1 MSSPPTTMTTAAEPA
16 WLAGLRDRGRQALAS
31 AAMPLPYDEDWK
43 YVDIDF
49 DLDDFRPAEGP
60 SGGLDRDVY
69 LEELGEA
76 SSRLTMVDGTVVDI
90 EAGEVEIHRSADI
103 PDGRL
108 AGLYGSMASPQVD
121 VFAAANH
128 ALAPPGAVV
137 AIPAGRTLTAP
148 VVVDIQ
154 AVAAGAVSFP
164 HVTVVAGPDSEAS
177 VVVLYRSA
185 PGAELLIS
193 PIVEALA
200 DRGARLSVSVVQNL
214 SGAARIVAH
223 HEYVAER
230 DSTLRI
236 GEVGL
241 GGLYARQRLGI
252 SLDGRGSSAQ
262 VSGIYFGDGSQV
274 LDYRTHVTHRGPR
287 TTSDIFLKGAVADDA
302 QAVWTG
308 LVRIEKGAEG
318 TSAFETNRNLVL
330 SDGAMVNSV
339 PNLEILT
346 DDLQCGHGSSSGPLD
361 EQQLYYLMSRGLP
374 RSPAEHL
381 LVRAFFNEI
390 LSGFAAP
397 ELAAPSRR
405 AVATKFAG
413 AQQRA
418 AS

>member
-1 MSSPPTTMTTAAEPA
+1 M
-16 WLAGLRDRGRQALAS
+16 AS
-31 AAMPLPYDEDWK
+31 AAMPRPYDEDWK

-49 DLDDFRPAEGP
+49 SLDDFRPAEGP
-60 SGGLDRDVY
+60 SEGLDRDVY

-76 SSRLTMVDGTVVDI
+76 SGRLTVVDGAVVDI

-108 AGLYGSMASPQVD
+108 ARLYGSMASAEVD

-137 AIPAGRTLTAP
+137 TIPAGRTLTAP

-154 AVAAGAVSFP
+154 AVAPGAVSFP
-164 HVTVVAGPDSEAS
+164 HVTVVAGSDSEAS

-185 PGAELLIS
+185 PDAELLVS

-214 SGAARIVAH
+214 SDAARMVAH
-223 HEYVAER
+223 HEYVADR

-241 GGLYARQRLGI
+241 GALYARQRLGI
-252 SLDGRGSSAQ
+252 SLDGMGSSAQ
-262 VSGIYFGDGSQV
+262 VGGIYFGDGSQV
-274 LDYRTHVTHRGPR
+274 LDYRTHVTHRGRR

-374 RSPAEHL
+374 RSPSEHL

-390 LSGFAAP
+390 LSGFAVP

-413 AQQRA
+413 AQRRA

>member
-1 MSSPPTTMTTAAEPA
+1 MTTAAEPA

-31 AAMPLPYDEDWK
+31 SAMPLPYDEDWK

-49 DLDDFRPAEGP
+49 ELDDFRPAAGP

-69 LEELGEA
+69 LEELGGA
-76 SSRLTMVDGTVVDI
+76 SSRLTMVDGAVVDI
-90 EAGEVEIHRSADI
+90 KAGEVEIHRSADI

-108 AGLYGSMASPQVD
+108 ASLYGSMASPQVD

>member
-1 MSSPPTTMTTAAEPA
+1 M
-16 WLAGLRDRGRQALAS
+16 AS
-31 AAMPLPYDEDWK
+31 AAMPRPNDEDWK

-49 DLDDFRPAEGP
+49 VLDDFRPAEGP
-60 SGGLDRDVY
+60 SEGLDRDVY
-69 LEELGEA
+69 LEEMGEA
-76 SSRLTMVDGTVVDI
+76 SGRLTMVDGTVVDI
-90 EAGEVEIHRSADI
+90 EADEVEIHRSADI

-108 AGLYGSMASPQVD
+108 ACLYGSMASPEVD

-128 ALAPPGAVV
+128 AMAPPGAVV
-137 AIPAGRTLTAP
+137 TIPAGRTLTAP

-154 AVAAGAVSFP
+154 AVAAGVVSFP
-164 HVTVVAGPDSEAS
+164 HVTVVGGSDSEAS

-185 PGAELLIS
+185 PGAELLVS

-214 SGAARIVAH
+214 SGAARMVAH

-241 GGLYARQRLGI
+241 GALYARQRLGI
-252 SLDGRGSSAQ
+252 SLAGMGSSAQ
-262 VSGIYFGDGSQV
+262 VGGIYFGDGSQV

-287 TTSDIFLKGAVADDA
+287 TTSDIFLKGAVADYA

-374 RSPAEHL
+374 RNPAEHL

-390 LSGFAAP
+390 LSGFAVP

-405 AVATKFAG
+405 AVAAKFAG